1 MTPKI
6 AVLGGRKLS
15 SRKASLIAYAL
26 GDAIAAHGYQL
37 FTGGVSGAGEEASRG
52 AYRHLQNM
60 GEPPLDRITSVVPH
74 GFQPSH
80 PYGRTLHRGKNWE
93 ERRRE
98 LVKIADIFI
107 VIGGGEGTRQEISF
121 AVGEGK
127 PLIPI
132 ACTGGEAALLW
143 QKLYES
149 GESPV
154 GREHL
159 WKLRPEVND
168 PLVIKK
174 EVLRILSLLAGKTV

>member
-6 AVLGGRKLS
+6 AVLGGRQLA
-15 SRKASLIAYAL
+15 SRQDSLIAYAL
-26 GDAIAAHGYQL
+26 GDVIAARGYQL

-52 AYRHLQNM
+52 AYRHLQQM
-60 GEPPLDRITSVVPH
+60 GENPVDRITSVVPH
-74 GFQPSH
+74 GYDSFH
-80 PYGRTLHRGKNWE
+80 PYGRTLHRGKDWE

-121 AVGEGK
+121 AVEEGK

-132 ACTGGEAALLW
+132 ACTGGEAARLW

-149 GESPV
+149 EKSPV
-154 GREHL
+154 GRDHL

-168 PLVIKK
+168 PLFIKK
-174 EVLRILSLLAGKTV
+174 EVMGILSLLMAKRE